1 MTGDNTSGL
10 TMKAWVAS
18 GYGGPEVLALKDV
31 PRPTPGDDEVLV
43 RIRATTVTAGDA
55 RLRSLNLPRGF
66 GVIGRLMFGFTR
78 PRQPVFGSEF
88 SGIVEEVGR
97 RVDSFKPGDAVMG
110 STEVSL
116 GCHAQ
121 FRAMS
126 ATRAIVHKPASLSF
140 HEAACLCFGANTA
153 LHYLRKAKLAAGER
167 MLVVGAS
174 GAVGS
179 AMVQLAVHE
188 GARVTGVASAR
199 NLELVRSLGAAAVVD
214 YTSEDY
220 HAPGQPY
227 DIIADTVGATS
238 FGRCLPLL
246 SEHGR
251 FLAVAADLKA
261 MFARPKGA
269 RRSIAGHACVRAE
282 DLATLCGLAES
293 GRFKPVIDAVYDFSR
308 LPEAHAYVDTR
319 RKRGNVVVSVSA

>member
-1 MTGDNTSGL
+1 MADSNKSGL
-10 TMKAWVAS
+10 TMQAWVAS
-18 GYGGPEVLALKDV
+18 GYGGPEVLVLKDV

-43 RIRATTVTAGDA
+43 QIRSTTVTAGDA

-66 GVIGRLMFGFTR
+66 GAIGRLMFGFTR

-88 SGIVEEVGR
+88 SGIVEAAGR
-97 RVDSFKPGDAVMG
+97 RVDSFKPGDAVVG

-121 FRAMS
+121 FRVVS

-140 HEAACLCFGANTA
+140 HEAACLCFGGNTA
-153 LHYLRKAKLAAGER
+153 LHFLRKAKLAAGER
-167 MLVVGAS
+167 MLVIGAS

-179 AMVQLAVHE
+179 AMVQLAVHG

-199 NLELVRSLGAAAVVD
+199 NIELVRSLGAASVID

-220 HAPGQPY
+220 HAPGQSY

-251 FLAVAADLKA
+251 FLAVAADLKG

-269 RRSIAGHACVRAE
+269 RRSIAGHACVRVE
-282 DLATLCGLAES
+282 DLATLCGLAKS